1 MTDVIEQNIS
11 TTTENSTKNPE
22 KVKAKS
28 NKSKRSNAYK
38 RFLRENN
45 ETQDSSTMKLPR
57 IQEVEESVLTCIIGQ
72 NEPVR
77 QIITAIYKAIV
88 FKSIKTNLLI
98 IGDSG
103 TGKTETIRQIL
114 KVLNLPYTIED
125 ATKYTQEG
133 YYGADVEEMIYNL
146 FENANQDIERAQNGV
161 IVIDEIDKKAG
172 KGFSDE
178 RDVSGREV
186 LNSLLKIIEGTKIS
200 IDIDKEPY
208 IADFDTSNLIVIFLG
223 AFSGLEEIRKKRLNT
238 SKAGFN
244 LNKDTKPKQDTKLL
258 KQDLIRYGLPE
269 EFVGRISTI
278 VEMNKL
284 TKQDLASIL
293 RNSKLSIF
301 RAYQRELRERGIS
314 LYYSGRLFERIAE
327 KSLLTDTGARELN
340 NTVDY
345 IFDRIIY
352 EVLSNPDKYPK
363 RKHITKYKQCRLS
376 LDIVNNNTR
385 YTIT

>member
-244 LNKDTKPKQDTKLL
+244 LNKATKPKQDTKLL

-340 NTVDY
+340 NTVNY

-352 EVLSNPDKYPK
+352 EVLSNPDKYSK

>member
-1 MTDVIEQNIS
+1 MTDIIEQNIS

-22 KVKAKS
+22 KVKVKS

-186 LNSLLKIIEGTKIS
+186 LNSLLKITEGSTIEVPTDEEPYS
-200 IDIDKEPY
+200 IDFE
-208 IADFDTSNLIVIFLG
+208 TSNLIVIFLG

-269 EFVGRISTI
+269 EFVGRINTI

-284 TKQDLASIL
+284 TKQDLALIL

-301 RAYQRELRERGIS
+301 REYQRELRNRGIS
-314 LYYSGRLFERIAE
+314 LYYKGKLFELIAA

-340 NTVDY
+340 NTVNY

-352 EVLSNPDKYPK
+352 EVLSNPKKYPK
-363 RKHITKYKQCRLS
+363 KRHFDKYKKCT
-376 LDIVNNNTR
+376 LDLGIVDDNSK
-385 YTIT
+385 YTIS

>member
-11 TTTENSTKNPE
+11 TTTENSVKNPKAE
-22 KVKAKS
+22 AKS
-28 NKSKRSNAYK
+28 KKSKRSNAYK
-38 RFLRENN
+38 RFLKEDLEN
-45 ETQDSSTMKLPR
+45 QDSTTMELPR
-57 IQEVEESVLTCIIGQ
+57 IQEVEESVLKCIIGQ

-77 QIITAIYKAIV
+77 RIITAIYKAIV

-146 FENANQDIERAQNGV
+146 YENANQDIKRAENGV

-172 KGFSDE
+172 NTASGE

-186 LNSLLKIIEGTKIS
+186 LNSLLKIIEGSTIEVPT
-200 IDIDKEPY
+200 DEEPY
-208 IADFDTSNLIVIFLG
+208 SKDFDTSNLIIIFLG
-223 AFSGLEEIRKKRLNT
+223 AFSGLEEIRKKRLNST
-238 SKAGFN
+238 QSGFRLNGDSKS
-244 LNKDTKPKQDTKLL
+244 KQDTRLL
-258 KQDLIRYGLPE
+258 KQDLIKYGLPE

-301 RAYQRELRERGIS
+301 RAYQRELRQRGIS
-314 LYYSGRLFERIAE
+314 LYYSGRLFERIAA

-340 NTVDY
+340 NTVNY

-376 LDIVNNNTR
+376 LDIVNDNTQ

>member
-1 MTDVIEQNIS
+1 MTDIIEQNIS

-186 LNSLLKIIEGTKIS
+186 LNSLLKIIEGSTIEVPT
-200 IDIDKEPY
+200 DEEPY
-208 IADFDTSNLIVIFLG
+208 SIDFDTSNLIVIFLG

-340 NTVDY
+340 NTVNY

>member
-340 NTVDY
+340 NTVNY

-363 RKHITKYKQCRLS
+363 SKHITKYKQCRLS

>member
-77 QIITAIYKAIV
+77 RIITAIYKAIV

-146 FENANQDIERAQNGV
+146 YEKANQDIERAQNGV

-186 LNSLLKIIEGTKIS
+186 LNSLLKIIEGSTIEVPT
-200 IDIDKEPY
+200 DEEPY
-208 IADFDTSNLIVIFLG
+208 SIDFDTSNLIVIFLG

-244 LNKDTKPKQDTKLL
+244 LNKDVKPKQDTKLL
-258 KQDLIRYGLPE
+258 KQDLIKYGLPE

-340 NTVDY
+340 NTVNY

>member
-45 ETQDSSTMKLPR
+45 ETQDSSTLKLPR

-327 KSLLTDTGARELN
+327 ESLLTDTGARELN
-340 NTVDY
+340 NTVNY

>member
-45 ETQDSSTMKLPR
+45 ETQDSSTLKLPR

-340 NTVDY
+340 NTVNY

>member
-258 KQDLIRYGLPE
+258 KQDLIKYGLPE

-314 LYYSGRLFERIAE
+314 LYYSGRLFERIAA

-340 NTVDY
+340 NTVNY

>member
-340 NTVDY
+340 NTVNY

-352 EVLSNPDKYPK
+352 EVLSNPDKYSK

>member
-301 RAYQRELRERGIS
+301 RAYQRELRQRGIS
-314 LYYSGRLFERIAE
+314 LYYSGRLFERIAA

-340 NTVDY
+340 NTVNY

>member
-57 IQEVEESVLTCIIGQ
+57 IQDVEESVLTCIIGQ

-340 NTVDY
+340 NTVNY

>member
-223 AFSGLEEIRKKRLNT
+223 AYSGLEEIRKKRLNT

-340 NTVDY
+340 NTVNY

>member
-57 IQEVEESVLTCIIGQ
+57 IQDVEESVLTCIIGQ

-77 QIITAIYKAIV
+77 RIITAIYKAIV

-146 FENANQDIERAQNGV
+146 YEKANQDIERAQNGV

-340 NTVDY
+340 NTVNY

>member
-1 MTDVIEQNIS
+1 MTDIIEQNIS

-22 KVKAKS
+22 KVKVKS

-186 LNSLLKIIEGTKIS
+186 LNSLLKIIEGSTIEVPT
-200 IDIDKEPY
+200 DEEPY
-208 IADFDTSNLIVIFLG
+208 SIDFDTSNLIVIFLG

-244 LNKDTKPKQDTKLL
+244 LNKDTKPKQYTKLL

-340 NTVDY
+340 NTVNY

>member
-1 MTDVIEQNIS
+1 MTDIIEQNIS

-22 KVKAKS
+22 KVKVKS

-186 LNSLLKIIEGTKIS
+186 LNSLLKIIEGSTIEVPT
-200 IDIDKEPY
+200 DEEPY
-208 IADFDTSNLIVIFLG
+208 SIDFDTSNLIVIFLG

-238 SKAGFN
+238 SKAGFD

-340 NTVDY
+340 NTVNY

>member
-57 IQEVEESVLTCIIGQ
+57 IQDVEESVLTCIIGQ

-77 QIITAIYKAIV
+77 RIITAIYKAIV

-340 NTVDY
+340 NTVNY

>member
-77 QIITAIYKAIV
+77 RIITAIYKAIV

-340 NTVDY
+340 NTVNY